1 MTDMTAED
9 ITRVMA
15 DAPSQITR
23 HNRFL
28 RSGIAREVSHRI
40 ATRADQHDLT
50 TLEAAE
56 HVAHRL
62 ETEGFLFRPF
72 NRHRVTIAMQGAE
85 AQGDT
90 MGAALQAWVAAHLE
104 DTP

>member
-28 RSGIAREVSHRI
+28 RRCIAREVSHRI
-40 ATRADQHDLT
+40 ATRAATDCLT

-56 HVAHRL
+56 QVARRL

-72 NRHRVTIAMQGAE
+72 DRTRVTIALHGAE
-85 AQGDT
+85 ARGDT
-90 MGAALQAWVAAHLE
+90 MGGAMQAWVAAHLE